1 MNTSNRS
8 EAFRNHEQSIC
19 AIIELK
25 NTNICFVDLIVL
37 INVISVGASGFKNFI
52 ISVSKPTLSKLS
64 FSQFYG
70 RAIKFMNTT
79 LCADE
84 IKGLVYIGL

>member
-1 MNTSNRS
+1 M
-8 EAFRNHEQSIC
+8 A
-19 AIIELK
+19 L
-25 NTNICFVDLIVL
+25 
-37 INVISVGASGFKNFI
+37 VGASGFKKFV

-70 RAIKFMNTT
+70 RAIKCMNTT

-84 IKGLVYIGL
+84 IKGLVYIGLWFTNNHTFEQTKNNRK